1 MLIKIL
7 FTILTIAFADE
18 NPVTY
23 DAEKFSI
30 SSMEQYMERV
40 DTYYSN
46 VENKVIM
53 GGTTDYKG
61 STYTAFTLDSYADRG
76 SQTFSQTL
84 KYAEIYPGVW
94 ALSDIYVKIC
104 RTGEVMR
111 EGEWVTIEICDED
124 PDGFPVFAGI
134 TDVFIVEDTNLS
146 LETLSEVIG
155 KELSYSDT
163 QN

>member
-1 MLIKIL
+1 MLSV
-7 FTILTIAFADE
+7 AFANE
-18 NPVTY
+18 KPVTY

-40 DTYYSN
+40 DTYYPGLK
-46 VENKVIM
+46 NKVIM
-53 GGTTDYKG
+53 GGETDYKG
-61 STYTAFTLDSYADRG
+61 STYKAFTVDSSTDQG
-76 SQTFSQTL
+76 SQTFAQVI

-104 RTGEVMR
+104 RSGEVMR
-111 EGEWVTIEICDED
+111 KGEWVVIEICDED

-134 TDVFIVEDTNLS
+134 TDVYIVEDTNLS

-155 KELSYSDT
+155 KPLQYSALKD
-163 QN
+163 